1 MGGGGSHKAPLN
13 TPLLVNSLYTSCISK
28 LMEKLLK
35 DKISEYVVK
44 YGLLNDSQ
52 HGFISKKSCLT
63 NLLHF
68 FEIVTDYVDNG

>member
-1 MGGGGSHKAPLN
+1 M
-13 TPLLVNSLYTSCISK
+13 SLTSCVSK

-35 DKISEYVVK
+35 DKIFEYVVE
-44 YGLLNDSQ
+44 YGLINESQ

-68 FEIVTDYVDNG
+68 FFEIVTDYVDNGCPVVVPGFSKGL